1 MGEDE
6 IRQAAEAFLSAVE
19 LARRRTFLLEDLE
32 AHVRRALGAEAYVEA
47 GEYRALA
54 EVVRGLAEAGRVS
67 PVKAR
72 GRNGRRP
79 ALYRSYRLPGP
90 PVERRPAGLEGLHPR
105 IDRAGLRRLSGRDL
119 DAVRAL
125 SAYLFAHPDPAGR
138 MAVPRNE
145 RSLEIFVD
153 EKFLERRP
161 GFLRGLGLTLADI
174 HAFETREP
182 FFHRQLAPEPR
193 AGLILENLSAFESVC
208 RALAAPGPWPWGPRP
223 DLVIY
228 GEGSKI
234 LRSVEFAAG
243 FPRLERLAYFGDLDP
258 EGVRILARLRD
269 RDPLVAP
276 CRELYAGLLG
286 RRRLA
291 RPLGAGAAADPA
303 VVRRAFQEGGELAD
317 EVLALF
323 QEGLWIPQEALGLEA
338 LLGKSPQAGH
348 GTGR

>member
-1 MGEDE
+1 M
-6 IRQAAEAFLSAVE
+6 SAVE

-32 AHVRRALGAEAYVEA
+32 THVRRALGPEAYVET

-54 EVVRGLAEAGRVS
+54 EVVRGLAEDGRIS

-79 ALYRSYRLPGP
+79 ALYRAYRLAGP
-90 PVERRPAGLEGLHPR
+90 ARARERGPAALEGLHPR
-105 IDRAGLRRLSGRDL
+105 ISRAGLRRLSERDL

-125 SAYLFAHPDPAGR
+125 SAYLFANPDPAGR

-145 RSLEIFVD
+145 RSLEIFGD

-161 GFLRGLGLTLADI
+161 GFLRGLGLGLADI

-208 RALAAPGPWPWGPRP
+208 RALTAPGPWPWGPRP

-258 EGVRILARLRD
+258 EGTLILARLRD
-269 RDPLVAP
+269 RDPRVAP

-286 RRRLA
+286 RRHLA

-303 VVRRAFQEGGELAD
+303 VVHRAFQGCGELAD

-338 LLGKSPQAGH
+338 LTREGPQARRLR
-348 GTGR
+348 GR